1 MITLAWSDYGTVQ
14 GEFCLSVARS
24 IKQDSQ
30 ERNLI
35 DGVFASQY
43 ATVSTGRNLLFN
55 DFLEKTD
62 SPWLLT
68 IDADTMWS
76 IEDVYK
82 LYDIAVKNQ
91 VKVLS
96 ATYFIQINC
105 TEGCLHTYPAMFFD
119 AELDGVKHPGTI
131 GIAEFIDK
139 EVIEVDWTG
148 LGALLIHRDVL
159 EEAKEIDLK
168 GSPSWCAETFVD
180 GYFSGEDYYFFN
192 NLKKK
197 GNKIYA
203 TPQVRVGHIKR
214 QLLDFESYKQ
224 EHGIS

>member
-30 ERNLI
+30 KRNLI

-43 ATVSTGRNLLFN
+43 ATVATGRNLLFK

-82 LYDIAVKNQ
+82 LYDIAIKNQ
-91 VKVLS
+91 VNVLS
-96 ATYFIQINC
+96 GTYFTSISC
-105 TEGCLHTYPAMFFD
+105 PEGCSHTRPAIFSH
-119 AELDGVKHPGTI
+119 AVINGVRTPECI
-131 GIAEFIDK
+131 NLLENLDK
-139 EVIEVDWTG
+139 EILEVDWTG
-148 LGALLIHRDVL
+148 LGALLVHRDVL
-159 EEAKEIDLK
+159 EKTKQIDIR
-168 GSPSWCAETFVD
+168 GCPFWCAETLVD
-180 GYFSGEDYYFFN
+180 GLFSGEDYYFFD
-192 NLKKK
+192 NLKRK
-197 GNKIYA
+197 GYKVYA
-203 TPQVRVGHIKR
+203 TPQVRIGHIKK
-214 QLLDFESYKQ
+214 QLLNFESYKQ
-224 EHGIS
+224 EYDFS